1 MSVKRKRELAGLTQ
15 RQLGRLSGVSRVRI
29 AFCETGELRLS
40 TDERVAIDKVLRSKL
55 AQQATAIS
63 KLLNQ
68 EERETV
74 SV

>member
-29 AFCETGELRLS
+29 AFCETGELRLGS
-40 TDERVAIDKVLRSKL
+40 NERFAIDKVLRSKL
-55 AQQATAIS
+55 AEQAAAIG
-63 KLLNQ
+63 KALRQ
-68 EERETV
+68 EERQAV